1 MTNRRRPPLR
11 TFALLAVPV
20 TLALI
25 LAACGDDEDDA
36 PPGLSPVEGAATR
49 AAASAP
55 ATTAAATDAATPD
68 AADAS
73 AAEAPAPTAT
83 ATAAPTAEPTPEP
96 TPTPPAESY
105 AGTDP
110 AIPFPD
116 GLTWFNVSE
125 PLTFE
130 RLRGKMVLLDFWT
143 QGCINCQHIFPDLE
157 RLEEEFGH
165 GLAVIGVHSGKYSE
179 EQTDAAVAE
188 AIARYGL
195 KHAVV
200 NDPEF
205 VVWRQWGAR
214 AWPTVVLIDPRGNIV
229 GGRAGEG
236 VYPAFKPIMD
246 SLYAEFWHLDL
257 LDETPL
263 PLALASSVAST
274 FLSFPSEVLADEA
287 GDRLFIADAGHHRIV
302 VTDLDGR
309 VLRSF
314 GTGEPGLA
322 DGGPAEARFRDP
334 QGLELSPDGNTLWV
348 ADTRNHALR
357 AIDLASGRT
366 TTIAGTGE
374 QVRSLV
380 EGMDAADTGLNSPW
394 DVHYH
399 DGVLYIAMAGSH
411 QLWALDL
418 EPGYLSVFAGT
429 RRENIDDGHRLRDA
443 TLAQPS
449 GITGD
454 GEWLYWVD
462 AESSSLRR
470 VPFAGTGDVE
480 TLIGTGLFDWG
491 DADGPAASAQIQ
503 HAQGLALGDG
513 VIYLADTYNHKV
525 RAYDIAG
532 DAVRTVA
539 GAGVRGWLDATG
551 AEATFVEPN
560 ALSLANGRLYLA
572 DTGNHVIRVIDPAGG
587 AVSTLPLTNLAA
599 AAPPLPDDGVLRV
612 TLPAQTVAPGVGTLR
627 IIVRAPAE
635 SHLNSVATSRL
646 ELAASNAH
654 VAELSETL
662 LTWQTDDPM
671 IAIPVPV
678 ELREGEATITGE
690 GVVYYCR
697 EGEAALCQ
705 IQQLELI
712 APVRVRAD
720 ARQGEIVVEYALPA
734 TEPTYGGS

>member
-1 MTNRRRPPLR
+1 MTICRRPLR
-11 TFALLAVPV
+11 TFAPLAVLA
-20 TLALI
+20 TLALF
-25 LAACGDDEDDA
+25 LAACSDGGDGA
-36 PPGLSPVEGAATR
+36 PPGLATVEGAGAAREATATP
-49 AAASAP
+49 AATPEATEPP
-55 ATTAAATDAATPD
+55 AETPAAETAAAAAT
-68 AADAS
+68 
-73 AAEAPAPTAT
+73 TAT
-83 ATAAPTAEPTPEP
+83 ATATPTPKP

-110 AIPFPD
+110 AFEFPD

-165 GLAVIGVHSGKYSE
+165 SLAVIGVHSGKYSE
-179 EQTDAAVAE
+179 EQEDAAVAE

-200 NDPEF
+200 NDPDF
-205 VVWRQWGAR
+205 IVWRQWGAR
-214 AWPTVVLIDPRGNIV
+214 AWPTVMLIDPRGNIV

-236 VYPAFKPIMD
+236 VYPVFQPVME
-246 SLYAEFWHLDL
+246 SLYAEFWHLGL
-257 LDETPL
+257 IDETPL
-263 PLALASSVAST
+263 PLDLDSRTAST

-287 GDRLFIADAGHHRIV
+287 GGRLFIADAGHHRIV

-314 GTGEPGLA
+314 GSGEPGLV
-322 DGGPAEARFRDP
+322 DGDPAEARFRDP
-334 QGLELSPDGNTLWV
+334 QGLELSPDGGTLWV

-357 AIDLASGRT
+357 AIDLASGRV

-380 EGMDAADTGLNSPW
+380 EGMHAADTGINSPW
-394 DVHYH
+394 DIHYH
-399 DGVLYIAMAGSH
+399 EGVLYIAMAGSH

-418 EPGYLSVFAGT
+418 ELDLLSVFAGT
-429 RRENIDDGHRLRDA
+429 RRENIDDGHRLSEA

-454 GEWLYWVD
+454 DTYVYWVD

-470 VPFAGTGDVE
+470 VPYAGTGDVE

-491 DADGPAASAQIQ
+491 DEDGPADSAQIQ
-503 HAQGLALGDG
+503 HPQGLALGDG
-513 VIYLADTYNHKV
+513 VIYLADTYNHKI
-525 RAYDIAG
+525 RAYSIAG
-532 DAVRTVA
+532 DDVRTVA
-539 GAGVRGWLDATG
+539 GTGERGWLDATG
-551 AEATFVEPN
+551 ADAAFVEPG
-560 ALSLANGRLYLA
+560 ALSLAGGRLYLA
-572 DTGNHVIRVIDPAGG
+572 DTGNHVIRIIDPADG
-587 AVSTLPLTNLAA
+587 AVATLPLTNLAA
-599 AAPPLPDDGVLRV
+599 ASPPLPDDGVLRV
-612 TLPAQTVAPGVGTLR
+612 ALPAQAVAPGVATLR
-627 IIVRAPAE
+627 IIVRTPE
-635 SHLNSVATSRL
+635 EFHLNSVATSRL
-646 ELAASNAH
+646 ELAASNAR

-662 LTWQTDDPM
+662 LTWKTDEPM

-705 IQQLELI
+705 IQRLELI
-712 APVRVRAD
+712 APLRVHAD
-720 ARQGEIVVEYALPA
+720 ARAGEIVIEYALPA

>member
-1 MTNRRRPPLR
+1 MTIRRRPLR
-11 TFALLAVPV
+11 TFAPLAVLA
-20 TLALI
+20 TLALM
-25 LAACGDDEDDA
+25 LAACGDGGGDA
-36 PPGLSPVEGAATR
+36 PPD
-49 AAASAP
+49 P
-55 ATTAAATDAATPD
+55 ATAQAAGDAREAADTPAATPD
-68 AADAS
+68 TTES
-73 AAEAPAPTAT
+73 PAETAT
-83 ATAAPTAEPTPEP
+83 ATAATPTATPTPKP
-96 TPTPPAESY
+96 TPTPPAESR
-105 AGTDP
+105 AGTVP
-110 AIPFPD
+110 APDFPD

-125 PLTFE
+125 PLTLE

-165 GLAVIGVHSGKYSE
+165 SLAVIGVHSGKYSE
-179 EQTDAAVAE
+179 EQEDAAVAE

-200 NDPEF
+200 NDPDF

-214 AWPTVVLIDPRGNIV
+214 AWPTVALIDPRGNFV
-229 GGRAGEG
+229 YGRAGEG
-236 VYPAFKPIMD
+236 VYDAFHPIME

-263 PLALASSVAST
+263 PLALDARTAST

-309 VLRSF
+309 VLQSF
-314 GTGEPGLA
+314 GTGEAGLV
-322 DGGPAEARFRDP
+322 DGDAAEARFRDP
-334 QGLELSPDGNTLWV
+334 QGLELSPDGGTLWV

-357 AIDLASGRT
+357 AIDLDSGRV

-380 EGMDAADTGLNSPW
+380 AGMDAADTGLNSPW

-399 DGVLYIAMAGSH
+399 EGVLYIAMAGSH

-418 EPGYLSVFAGT
+418 ELDLLSIFAGT
-429 RRENIDDGHRLRDA
+429 RRENIDDGHRLDEA

-454 GEWLYWVD
+454 DTYVYWVD

-470 VPFAGTGDVE
+470 VPYAGTGDVE

-491 DADGPAASAQIQ
+491 DADGPADSAQIQ
-503 HAQGLALGDG
+503 HPQGLALAGG

-525 RAYDIAG
+525 RAYSIAG
-532 DAVRTVA
+532 DDVRTVA
-539 GAGVRGWLDATG
+539 GTGERGWLDATG
-551 AEATFVEPN
+551 ADAAFIEPN
-560 ALSLANGRLYLA
+560 ALSLARGRLYLA
-572 DTGNHVIRVIDPAGG
+572 DTGNHVIRLIDPNGG

-599 AAPPLPDDGVLRV
+599 ASPPLPDDGVLRV

-627 IIVRAPAE
+627 IIVRTPDE
-635 SHLNSVATSRL
+635 FHLNSVATSRL
-646 ELAASNAH
+646 ELAASNAQ

-662 LTWQTDDPM
+662 LTWQTDEPT
-671 IAIPVPV
+671 ITIPVPV
-678 ELREGEATITGE
+678 DLREGEATITGE

-705 IQQLELI
+705 IQRLELI
-712 APVRVRAD
+712 APLRVDAD
-720 ARQGEIVVEYALPA
+720 ARAGEIVIEYALPA

>member
-1 MTNRRRPPLR
+1 MTKRRRRPLR
-11 TFALLAVPV
+11 PFALLAVPAM
-20 TLALI
+20 LALI
-25 LAACGDDEDDA
+25 LAACGGDGEGDA

-49 AAASAP
+49 ATASAP
-55 ATTAAATDAATPD
+55 AATAAAE
-68 AADAS
+68 AS
-73 AAEAPAPTAT
+73 AATAEAATASPAPAGTAT
-83 ATAAPTAEPTPEP
+83 ATATATPRP
-96 TPTPPAESY
+96 TPTPPAESAESY
-105 AGTDP
+105 AGTEP
-110 AIPFPD
+110 AFPFPD

-130 RLRGKMVLLDFWT
+130 RLRGKLVLLDFWT

-165 GLAVIGVHSGKYSE
+165 SLAVIGVHSGKYSE

-188 AIARYGL
+188 AVARYGL

-236 VYPAFKPIMD
+236 VYPAFKPVMD
-246 SLYAEFWHLDL
+246 GLYAEFWHLGL
-257 LDETPL
+257 IDETPL

-309 VLRSF
+309 VRRSF

-322 DGGPAEARFRDP
+322 DGNPAQARFRDP
-334 QGLELSPDGNTLWV
+334 QGLALSPDGGTLWV

-380 EGMDAADTGLNSPW
+380 EGLDATETGLNSPW
-394 DVHYH
+394 DIHYH
-399 DGVLYIAMAGSH
+399 DGSLYIAMAGSH

-418 EPGYLSVFAGT
+418 ELGYLSVFAGT
-429 RRENIDDGHRLRDA
+429 RRENIDDGHRLREA

-470 VPFAGTGDVE
+470 VPLAGTGDVE
-480 TLIGTGLFDWG
+480 TIIGTGLFDWG
-491 DADGPAASAQIQ
+491 DADGPADSAQIQ
-503 HAQGLALGDG
+503 HAQGLALGEG

-539 GAGVRGWLDATG
+539 GAGERGWLDATG
-551 AEATFVEPN
+551 AAATFVEPN

-612 TLPAQTVAPGVGTLR
+612 TLPAQHVAPGVGTLR

-646 ELAASNAH
+646 ELAASNAR

-712 APVRVRAD
+712 APLRVRAD
-720 ARQGEIVVEYALPA
+720 ARQGEIVIEYALPA

>member
-1 MTNRRRPPLR
+1 MTIRRRPLR
-11 TFALLAVPV
+11 TFAPLAVLA

-25 LAACGDDEDDA
+25 LAACGDGGGDA
-36 PPGLSPVEGAATR
+36 PPGPATAEGASDAR
-49 AAASAP
+49 EAADTP
-55 ATTAAATDAATPD
+55 AATPV
-68 AADAS
+68 ATEPPAET
-73 AAEAPAPTAT
+73 AAETAATAT
-83 ATAAPTAEPTPEP
+83 ATPTPKP
-96 TPTPPAESY
+96 TPTPPAESH
-105 AGTDP
+105 AGTVAAPD
-110 AIPFPD
+110 FPD

-125 PLTFE
+125 PLTLD

-165 GLAVIGVHSGKYSE
+165 SLAVIGVHSGKYSE
-179 EQTDAAVAE
+179 EQEDAAVEE

-205 VVWRQWGAR
+205 VVWRLWGAR
-214 AWPTVVLIDPRGNIV
+214 AWPTVALIDPRGNFV
-229 GGRAGEG
+229 YGRAGEG
-236 VYPAFKPIMD
+236 VYDAFQPIME

-263 PLALASSVAST
+263 PLALDTRTVST

-309 VLRSF
+309 VLQSF
-314 GTGEPGLA
+314 GTGEAGLV
-322 DGGPAEARFRDP
+322 DGDPAEARFRDP
-334 QGLELSPDGNTLWV
+334 QGLELSPDGGTLWV

-357 AIDLASGRT
+357 AIDLASGRV

-380 EGMDAADTGLNSPW
+380 KGMDAADTGLNSPW
-394 DVHYH
+394 DIHYH
-399 DGVLYIAMAGSH
+399 EGVLYIAMAGSH

-418 EPGYLSVFAGT
+418 ELDLLSVFAGT
-429 RRENIDDGHRLRDA
+429 RRENIDDGHRLNEA

-454 GEWLYWVD
+454 DTYVYWVD

-470 VPFAGTGDVE
+470 VPYAGTGDVQ

-491 DADGPAASAQIQ
+491 DMDGPADSAQIQ
-503 HAQGLALGDG
+503 HAQGLALAGG

-525 RAYDIAG
+525 RAYSIAG

-539 GAGVRGWLDATG
+539 GTGERGWLDATG
-551 AEATFVEPN
+551 ADAAFIEPG
-560 ALSLANGRLYLA
+560 ALSLARGRLYLA
-572 DTGNHVIRVIDPAGG
+572 DTGNHVIRLIDPNSGE
-587 AVSTLPLTNLAA
+587 VSTLPLTNLAA
-599 AAPPLPDDGVLRV
+599 ASPPLPDDGVLRV
-612 TLPAQTVAPGVGTLR
+612 ALPAQTVAPGVATLR
-627 IIVRAPAE
+627 IIVRTPE
-635 SHLNSVATSRL
+635 EFHLNSVATSRL
-646 ELAASNAH
+646 ELAASNAR

-662 LTWQTDDPM
+662 LTWQTDEPM
-671 IAIPVPV
+671 VTIPVPV

-705 IQQLELI
+705 IQRLELI
-712 APVRVRAD
+712 APLRVDAD
-720 ARQGEIVVEYALPA
+720 ARAGEIVIEYALPA